1 MLTDH
6 RFEIQSLFDVQI
18 AGIIRKIDKQLD
30 WMQVNRS
37 RDDVVSYSEME
48 NETLAKIHRN
58 FLS

>member
-1 MLTDH
+1 MLTEH

-30 WMQVNRS
+30 WMQTHRS
-37 RDDVVSYSEME
+37 HDDVVSYSEIE
-48 NETLAKIHRN
+48 NEILTKIHRN